1 MIDLTLPQAFVSDFL
16 NIFELIIIYRLV
28 TGYLNRKI
36 ILIDFLASL
45 VIVCVPF
52 LETSLRFPLIMIYL
66 WLFDRKHD
74 RPQIIHDNIIAMCTI
89 IVMVSLIDLGDHYM
103 YEIFL
108 EGRKN
113 ISLLGWILPI
123 TDLIITVIVGIL
135 IILFI
140 APKVREVSIQIL
152 NPVPLWKLVG
162 VFFILYFLLNVVAE
176 REGIANNYAPLLL
189 LVSLTIILIGGSSL
203 FSIIRSS
210 IQIQNQQ
217 RLIDIYKLQIL
228 SAHEVNKQYDQI
240 RRERHDTRNML
251 LSIQGYIRDHKD
263 KEAAELLSTFLQ
275 NDIAEKHYNEI
286 DNALDKI
293 KISGLHNLIKEKAY
307 KIVEKGIP
315 FSFEVNAE
323 IDELPGS
330 EIKTARIIG
339 ILMDNAIEA
348 TFKQA
353 KPYIQFAL
361 LKHSSEV
368 YELVIANSIEQKLN
382 INTALKFEHS
392 TKEGH
397 QGIGLSNVTQLVE
410 NDDHY
415 SFSAEVKDRVII
427 MTCFIQGK

>member
-16 NIFELIIIYRLV
+16 NVFELIIIYRLV

-36 ILIDFLASL
+36 ILVDFLASL
-45 VIVCVPF
+45 VIICVPF
-52 LETSLRFPLIMIYL
+52 LEGSLEFPLIMIYL

-74 RPQIIHDNIIAMCTI
+74 RPQIIHNNIIAMCTI
-89 IVMVSLIDLGDHYM
+89 IVMISLTDLGDHYM

-123 TDLIITVIVGIL
+123 TDLIITVILGIL
-135 IILFI
+135 VILFI

-176 REGIANNYAPLLL
+176 KEGIANNYAPLLL
-189 LVSLTIILIGGSSL
+189 LVFLTIILIGGSSL

-217 RLIDIYKLQIL
+217 RLIDTYKLQIA

-275 NDIAEKHYNEI
+275 NDIAEKHYYEI

-293 KISGLHNLIKEKAY
+293 KISGLHNLIK
-307 KIVEKGIP
+307 
-315 FSFEVNAE
+315 
-323 IDELPGS
+323 S
-330 EIKTARIIG
+330 E
-339 ILMDNAIEA
+339 M
-348 TFKQA
+348 
-353 KPYIQFAL
+353 
-361 LKHSSEV
+361 
-368 YELVIANSIEQKLN
+368 SI
-382 INTALKFEHS
+382 
-392 TKEGH
+392 
-397 QGIGLSNVTQLVE
+397 
-410 NDDHY
+410 
-415 SFSAEVKDRVII
+415 
-427 MTCFIQGK
+427 